1 MMTDR
6 ANAICLLQ
14 ILKEYSDENHIL
26 SMREIIGKLS
36 ALYDME
42 LDRRTVYSAIDLLC
56 NLGYDI
62 SVYDENKK
70 GYYLRSREFE
80 AAEVRLLMDAV
91 YSFDYIPAKQTQYL
105 IQKLQGF
112 LSVHERKQYKNLT
125 VVRQERKTQNA
136 EVFLNIELLD
146 EAISKKQKV
155 SFTYLEYGLDKQ
167 LHPRREKP
175 YIVSPYG
182 MVCENEHYY
191 LINIKDGFSTPS
203 LYRIDLMRDISLLNE
218 PVAIDAKNAC
228 LDSVQKVTYAFV
240 GKQEEIKLRCENF
253 TLRYVLDRFGTDVR
267 ITDNHDGTFT
277 ASFSASPNGVK
288 FWALQYL
295 PYIEVL
301 SPQSLRDSIIDSSKS
316 NKYLEV

>member
-167 LHPRREKP
+167 LHPRR
-175 YIVSPYG
+175 
-182 MVCENEHYY
+182 
-191 LINIKDGFSTPS
+191 
-203 LYRIDLMRDISLLNE
+203 
-218 PVAIDAKNAC
+218 
-228 LDSVQKVTYAFV
+228 
-240 GKQEEIKLRCENF
+240 
-253 TLRYVLDRFGTDVR
+253 
-267 ITDNHDGTFT
+267 
-277 ASFSASPNGVK
+277 
-288 FWALQYL
+288 
-295 PYIEVL
+295 
-301 SPQSLRDSIIDSSKS
+301 
-316 NKYLEV
+316 

>member
-146 EAISKKQKV
+146 EAISKKQKPHLHIWNMGWTS
-155 SFTYLEYGLDKQ
+155 SFTPGGK
-167 LHPRREKP
+167 
-175 YIVSPYG
+175 SP
-182 MVCENEHYY
+182 
-191 LINIKDGFSTPS
+191 ISS
-203 LYRIDLMRDISLLNE
+203 ALME
-218 PVAIDAKNAC
+218 W
-228 LDSVQKVTYAFV
+228 
-240 GKQEEIKLRCENF
+240 
-253 TLRYVLDRFGTDVR
+253 YVRTS
-267 ITDNHDGTFT
+267 IT
-277 ASFSASPNGVK
+277 
-288 FWALQYL
+288 
-295 PYIEVL
+295 I
-301 SPQSLRDSIIDSSKS
+301 
-316 NKYLEV
+316 